1 MLATYRSYCPSCDEE
16 YTWKGAASSLG
27 KSEKQMNEM
36 KDGIN
41 DSENM
46 NGNDN
51 SLSQALQLD
60 RQKKED

>member
-1 MLATYRSYCPSCDEE
+1 
-16 YTWKGAASSLG
+16 
-27 KSEKQMNEM
+27 M

-60 RQKKED
+60 RRKKED